1 MTGDGRPDHL
11 GFMKCP
17 GCIPQAT
24 WEVIPPEAQAVLA
37 AVIAALEVQI
47 ADLKTSLK
55 QDSSNSSRPPSSDFP
70 GRKPAPPRRPSGRK
84 RGGQP
89 GHRRND
95 RIRLEPDVVVDVKP
109 DHCRRCDQPLQ
120 GDDPEPIVRQV
131 FDVPEVKPIVVEY
144 RLHRLICPRC
154 GESTCG
160 VAPGEAEVGYG
171 ARAQAV
177 CAVLAG
183 DGRLSKRRIARV
195 MGDLFGLPISP
206 ASVCDLERRTA
217 EALEPIHGEV
227 LKEVRRRPAN
237 VDETSWRQERRGGW
251 LWTAVTARMAVFWIA
266 LSRGRAVLDELMGKS
281 PPKPMTTDRYAA
293 YAHLPPEKR
302 QVCWAHLRRDYQ
314 AMIDRDDVGSPI
326 AADLLINAAVLFDAW
341 SKVRSGEISRA
352 RFAAATLPWLRDEV
366 RTLLQQGSECD
377 SPKTAATCREILKI
391 EPALW
396 TFATTE
402 GVEPTNNEAERALR
416 HAVCWRKTSFGTDS
430 AKGSR
435 FVERMLTTIESCRRQ
450 DRDLLHFLVQ
460 AVEAH
465 RSGDT
470 PPSLLPTGA

>member
-1 MTGDGRPDHL
+1 MTADGELEHL
-11 GFMKCP
+11 RVMRCP

-24 WEVIPPEAQAVLA
+24 WDVIPPEAQAVLA
-37 AVIAALEVQI
+37 VVIAAFEVQI

-55 QDSSNSSRPPSSDFP
+55 QDSSNSSRPPSSDLP
-70 GRKPAPPRRPSGRK
+70 GRRPYPPRKPSGRK

-109 DHCRRCDQPLQ
+109 DECRRCDQPLQ
-120 GDDPEPIVRQV
+120 GDDPGPIVHQV

-160 VAPGEAEVGYG
+160 VAPDEADVGFG

-177 CAVLAG
+177 CATLAG

-195 MGDLFGLPISP
+195 MADLFGLPISP

-227 LKEVRRRPAN
+227 LKEVRQHPAN

-251 LWTAVTARMAVFWIA
+251 LWTAVTAGLGVFLIA
-266 LSRGRAVLDELMGKS
+266 ASRSRAVLDELMGKS
-281 PPKPMTTDRYAA
+281 PPEPMTTDRYSA

-302 QVCWAHLRRDYQ
+302 QICWAHLRRDHQ
-314 AMIDRDDVGSPI
+314 AMIDRDDGGSPI
-326 AADLLINAAVLFDAW
+326 AADLLLHADVLFEHW
-341 SKVRSGEISRA
+341 PKVRSGEISRA

-366 RTLLQQGSECD
+366 RTLLEAGSRCG
-377 SPKTAATCREILKI
+377 SAKTAATCREILKI

-396 TFATTE
+396 TFAAVE

-416 HAVCWRKTSFGTDS
+416 HAVCWRKTSFGVDS

-450 DRDLLHFLVQ
+450 DRHLLDFLVQ

-470 PPSLLPTGA
+470 PPSLLPARA

>member
-1 MTGDGRPDHL
+1 MTHPE
-11 GFMKCP
+11 
-17 GCIPQAT
+17 CIPQAT
-24 WEVIPPEAQAVLA
+24 WDVIPTEAQVVLA
-37 AVIAALEVQI
+37 AVVAAFEARIVELESR
-47 ADLKTSLK
+47 LN
-55 QDSSNSSRPPSSDFP
+55 QDSSNSSRPPSSDPP
-70 GRKPAPPRRPSGRK
+70 GRRPYPPRKPSGRK

-109 DHCRRCDQPLQ
+109 DKCRRCDEPLQ

-131 FDVPEVKPIVVEY
+131 FDVPEVKPRVVEY

-154 GESTCG
+154 GESTRG
-160 VAPGEAEVGYG
+160 VAPDEAEVGFG
-171 ARAQAV
+171 PRTQAV

-206 ASVCDLERRTA
+206 GSVCKLERRTA
-217 EALEPIHGEV
+217 EALEPIHDEV
-227 LKEVRRRPAN
+227 LKRIRSHAAN

-251 LWTAVTARMAVFWIA
+251 LWTAVAAGLGVFLIA
-266 LSRGRAVLDELMGKS
+266 ASRSRDVFEKLMGKS
-281 PPKPMTTDRYAA
+281 PPEPVTTDRYSA
-293 YAHLPPEKR
+293 YAHLPPENR
-302 QVCWAHLRRDYQ
+302 QACWAHLRRDFQ
-314 AMIDRDDVGSPI
+314 AMIDRGGAGSPI
-326 AADLLINAAVLFDAW
+326 GSDLLLHADVLFEAW
-341 SKVRSGEISRA
+341 PRVRSGEVARA
-352 RFAAATLPWLRDEV
+352 TFATKTLPWLRVEV
-366 RTLLQQGSECD
+366 RTLLEQGSRCG
-377 SPKTAATCREILKI
+377 SPKTSATCREILKI

-396 TFATTE
+396 TFTRVE

-450 DRDLLHFLVQ
+450 DRNLLDFLVE
-460 AVEAH
+460 AVRAH
-465 RSGDT
+465 RSGAT
-470 PPSLLPTGA
+470 PPSLIPDRA

>member
-1 MTGDGRPDHL
+1 MH
-11 GFMKCP
+11 P

-24 WEVIPPEAQAVLA
+24 WEVIPAEAQAVLT
-37 AVIAALEVQI
+37 AVVATFEARIVELE
-47 ADLKTSLK
+47 SRLK
-55 QDSSNSSRPPSSDFP
+55 QDSSNSSRPPSSDPP
-70 GRKPAPPRRPSGRK
+70 GRRPYPPRKPSGRK

-109 DHCRRCDQPLQ
+109 DNCRRCDEPLL
-120 GDDPEPIVRQV
+120 GDDPEPLVRQV
-131 FDVPEVKPIVVEY
+131 FEVPEVKPIVVEY

-160 VAPGEAEVGYG
+160 VAPDEADLGYG
-171 ARAQAV
+171 PRAQAV

-195 MGDLFGLPISP
+195 MADLFGLPISP

-217 EALEPIHGEV
+217 EALGPIHGEA
-227 LKEVRRRPAN
+227 LKQIRNHPAN

-251 LWTAVTARMAVFWIA
+251 LWTAVAAGLGVFLIA
-266 LSRGRAVLDELMGKS
+266 ASRGRAVFDELMGKS
-281 PPKPMTTDRYAA
+281 PPEPVTTDRYAG

-302 QVCWAHLRRDYQ
+302 QVCWAHLRRDFQ
-314 AMIDRDDVGSPI
+314 AMIDRDDGGKAI
-326 AADLLINAAVLFDAW
+326 GEDLSINADVLFDAW
-341 SKVRSGEISRA
+341 SKVRSGEHGRPT
-352 RFAAATLPWLRDEV
+352 FAAETLPWLRVEV
-366 RTLLQQGSECD
+366 RTLLERGSECG
-377 SPKTAATCREILKI
+377 SPKTAATCREIIKI

-396 TFATTE
+396 TFAKVE
-402 GVEPTNNEAERALR
+402 GVEPTNNAAERALR

-430 AKGSR
+430 ATGSR

-450 DRDLLHFLVQ
+450 DRDLLAFLVE

-465 RSGDT
+465 RSGST
-470 PPSLLPTGA
+470 PPSLIPTRA